1 MKKTKPATAGEK
13 LVQWFWGDMM
23 NLADIRNPHT
33 PCEENAREFARRI
46 DAAIRRAV
54 RKERERCAKILRKYT
69 TNDTVCWLL
78 TQHFKSECEP

>member
-1 MKKTKPATAGEK
+1 MEMKASTCTISE
-13 LVQWFWGDMM
+13 VRESCD
-23 NLADIRNPHT
+23 LAAN
-33 PCEENAREFARRI
+33 ARRI